1 MEKEKRSLVLVV
13 LMLAAAF
20 LAACDGAR
28 DVPAEPEKPLRPQNV
43 FGFGG
48 FYPGPSVSWV
58 FPGPNGVTPQV
69 GFGGMPG
76 SGAFPGVSPFTPGG
90 GGVVGIHGTSSSGAA
105 AGAEAKKP

>member
-1 MEKEKRSLVLVV
+1 MEKRGLAFVL
-13 LMLAAAF
+13 LAAFF

-48 FYPGPSVSWV
+48 FYPGPSVSWA

-76 SGAFPGVSPFTPGG
+76 SGAFPGFGGG
-90 GGVVGIHGTSSSGAA
+90 GGVVGIHGGGGAA
-105 AGAEAKKP
+105 AGGVTKKP